1 MIQVLAI
8 NICTVL
14 TKQFVEFMRVC
25 ELNSISFPSTV
36 FTSLRICVILSS
48 ERKAKANSI
57 ALPQHASSETK
68 AVKRMVQTL
77 Q

>member
-25 ELNSISFPSTV
+25 ELSSISFP
-36 FTSLRICVILSS
+36 
-48 ERKAKANSI
+48 NSVYKPED
-57 ALPQHASSETK
+57 L
-68 AVKRMVQTL
+68 
-77 Q
+77 

>member
-25 ELNSISFPSTV
+25 ELYF
-36 FTSLRICVILSS
+36 LSKHS
-48 ERKAKANSI
+48 VYKPED
-57 ALPQHASSETK
+57 LCH
-68 AVKRMVQTL
+68 TL
-77 Q
+77 IREKS